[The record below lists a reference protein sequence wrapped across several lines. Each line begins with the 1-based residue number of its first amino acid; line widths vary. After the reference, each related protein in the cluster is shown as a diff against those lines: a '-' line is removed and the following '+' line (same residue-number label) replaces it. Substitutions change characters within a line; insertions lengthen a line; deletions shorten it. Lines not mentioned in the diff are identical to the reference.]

1 MTTKKRELPKT
12 ESMEEA
18 RRNFP
23 HFEKYLR
30 GWSEKGKPIPDYH
43 FELDRSFSGM
53 DSPNL
58 IYPVGNPM
66 FVHVHSEPDGMKYDI
81 IQPIL
86 TQEEKDLNEKILD
99 RMVELA
105 SSLPVPE
112 DNSEMEEIL
121 VDLLNEIV
129 DVKGREKSITET
141 VNNLF
146 GSKIKIEKEVYE
158 KLKYYLIRNRIGYS
172 KLEPLFHDPWLE
184 DLHCVGVGAMS
195 LIHKLFG
202 MCNSNLTFKNDYE
215 LNTYML
221 ETTERVER
229 PVSSRHSVVD
239 AVMPDGSRSNFIYG
253 RDVSLEGS
261 SFTIRK
267 FSEVPISITQLLAW
281 NTLNS
286 QMAAYLWLA
295 LEHGMNIFVCG
306 ETAAGKTT
314 TLNAMT
320 AFIKHDAK
328 VYSVENTPEV
338 TMPHEIWQHL
348 VTREAGKDSDVTY
361 LDLLLAA
368 LRSRPDYIIV
378 GEIRGEEGNVAFQ
391 AMQTGHPV
399 TSTFHAGNI
408 NSLIQRLTN
417 QPISVPITSVDN
429 LNIVVFQSAVW
440 QNGKMLRRVTNMQE
454 IERYYRPQEKM
465 INREVFSWNPSSDEF
480 NFKGMYNSYILETKI
495 ATLLG
500 YADTRKI
507 YDDMAERR
515 KILDK
520 MVELEIFE
528 YFKVFNIIKKYYIG
542 GVAAL
547 PFEL

>member
-1 MTTKKRELPKT
+1 MATKKRELPKT
-12 ESMEEA
+12 ESIEEA
-18 RRNFP
+18 RRKFP
-23 HFEKYLR
+23 HFDEYLKN
-30 GWSEKGKPIPDYH
+30 WSEQGNPMPDFYV
-43 FELDRSFSGM
+43 ELDRSFGDIS
-53 DSPNL
+53 DPNL
-58 IYPVGNPM
+58 IYPVGDPM
-66 FVHVHSEPDGMKYDI
+66 FIHVHNEGDGMKYDI
-81 IQPIL
+81 IQPLL
-86 TQEEKDLNEKILD
+86 TDEEKEINETILD

-112 DNSEMEEIL
+112 DKSEMEEIL
-121 VDLLNEIV
+121 VDLMNEVVEIE
-129 DVKGREKSITET
+129 GEEKSITDK
-141 VNNLF
+141 VKNLF
-146 GSKIKIEKEVYE
+146 GSKITVDRQTFE
-158 KLKYYLIRNRIGYS
+158 KLKYYLVRNRIGYS

-184 DLHCVGVGAMS
+184 DLHCVGVGSMS
-195 LIHKLFG
+195 LVHKLFG
-202 MCNSNLTFKNDYE
+202 MCKSNLEFENDYE

-253 RDVSLEGS
+253 RDISLEGS

-281 NTLNS
+281 NTLDS
-286 QMAAYLWLA
+286 TMAAYLWLA

-320 AFIKHDAK
+320 AFVKYDAK

-338 TMPHEIWQHL
+338 TLPHDIWQHL

-368 LRSRPDYIIV
+368 LRSRPEYIIV
-378 GEIRGEEGNVAFQ
+378 GEIRGEEGNIAFQ

-429 LNIVVFQSAVW
+429 LNIAVFQSAVW
-440 QNGKMLRRVTNMQE
+440 QDGKMLRRVVNMQE

-480 NFKGMYNSYILETKI
+480 SFKGMYNSYILETKI

-500 YADTRKI
+500 YSDTRKI
-507 YDDMAERR
+507 YDDLEERKR
-515 KILDK
+515 ILDR

-528 YFKVFNIIKKYYIG
+528 YFKVFELIKKYYIG
-542 GVAAL
+542 GVSNL
-547 PFEL
+547 PFEV